1 MLIWKM
7 FQVKLLSSVGFDCVH
22 TLFVIVVG
30 INTSLM
36 RAEDNGHEKVVYVL
50 LKSGADVNELAVS
63 CQNVVFSSLTVVC

>member
-1 MLIWKM
+1 M
-7 FQVKLLSSVGFDCVH
+7 FQMKLLSSVGFDCVH

-30 INTSLM
+30 STPLM

-63 CQNVVFSSLTVVC
+63 CQSVVFSSLTVVC